1 MTLFD
6 RAPQGRAGAEQVRLA
21 DELLEA
27 TRAHLN
33 GQRAPGWALSIAPRL
48 MRRSAVV
55 RVLVEE
61 PLHTRSIARV
71 ARAAALLGRALEWL
85 SACAFTGGCRRVG
98 VEPMRM
104 SIGAAELLPSPGGG
118 LDFLD
123 LGGELAARSPLQ
135 LFWRRFRRD
144 RVALGALAFIVF
156 LVVLALAA
164 PLVVKALGLTG
175 PNVENPGLTNAFGS
189 PLGPSAAHPFG
200 VDQLGQDVMS
210 RVIYG
215 TRVSL
220 EVGILGTAIA
230 TAIGVLVGVLA
241 GYYRGWVDTL
251 LSRLTDVMLSVPLLM
266 VGLGL
271 GAACAVRG
279 CVKGV
284 VQPGVGSIVFII
296 ALANWTYMARIV
308 RGLVLSLR
316 EREFVEASRALG
328 ASDTRIMFKEI
339 LPNLLAP
346 VIVYATLLIPAN
358 ILFEA
363 ALSFLGVGIRP
374 PSASWGQMIAQA
386 TPIFNTAWWYMT
398 FPGVALLLT
407 VLAFNLVGDGLQDA
421 LNPRSAR

>member
-1 MTLFD
+1 
-6 RAPQGRAGAEQVRLA
+6 
-21 DELLEA
+21 
-27 TRAHLN
+27 
-33 GQRAPGWALSIAPRL
+33 
-48 MRRSAVV
+48 
-55 RVLVEE
+55 
-61 PLHTRSIARV
+61 
-71 ARAAALLGRALEWL
+71 
-85 SACAFTGGCRRVG
+85 
-98 VEPMRM
+98 M
-104 SIGAAELLPSPGGG
+104 SIGAAELLPSSGGG
-118 LDFLD
+118 LEFLD
-123 LGGELAARSPLQ
+123 LGGGIAARSPLA

-144 RVALGALAFIVF
+144 RVALASLAFIVF
-156 LVVLALAA
+156 LLVLAVAA
-164 PLVVKALGLTG
+164 PVVVGVLGLAG
-175 PNVENPGLTNAFGS
+175 PNVQNPSLTNAFGS

-200 VDQLGQDVMS
+200 VDQVGEDVMS

-220 EVGILGTAIA
+220 EVGIFGTAVA
-230 TAIGVLVGVLA
+230 TSIGVLVGVLA

-251 LSRLTDVMLSVPLLM
+251 LSRLTDVVLSIPLLM
-266 VGLGL
+266 LGLGL

-279 CVKGV
+279 CVKGI
-284 VQPGVGSIVFII
+284 VQPGVGSIIFII

-328 ASDTRIMFKEI
+328 ASDARIMFKEI

-346 VIVYATLLIPAN
+346 VIVYSTLLIPAN

-374 PSASWGQMIAQA
+374 PTASWGQMLAQA

-421 LNPRSAR
+421 LNPRTAR